1 MSALVHGQSGLP
13 PGTWRISEA
22 PGELREPI
30 SRADLIV
37 VSMHDTFLREL
48 KKALDSGG
56 PSWAIGS
63 CHIDAFMLSERI
75 RRQEGLAV
83 GRTSDRLR
91 NPVNKPRAW
100 AQPIVEANAGLNAR
114 DVDGFAVDLG
124 NKVGVLRP
132 MVQTPMCVSCHG
144 PAEKIDP
151 AVRRAVPV
159 RFPTDRAIGFRDG
172 EIRGWYW
179 VEIPKTAQ

>member
-1 MSALVHGQSGLP
+1 MRTIHRAACIACLTMSAWVHGHSQQP
-13 PGTWRISEA
+13 PGTWKIADA
-22 PGELREPI
+22 PVELRDPI

-56 PSWAIGS
+56 PSRAIGS
-63 CHIDAFMLSERI
+63 CHIKVFMLSERI

-100 AQPIVEANAGLNAR
+100 ATNG
-114 DVDGFAVDLG
+114 
-124 NKVGVLRP
+124 
-132 MVQTPMCVSCHG
+132 
-144 PAEKIDP
+144 
-151 AVRRAVPV
+151 
-159 RFPTDRAIGFRDG
+159 
-172 EIRGWYW
+172 
-179 VEIPKTAQ
+179 